1 MRDARQHPTPVN
13 QGTSGTADSRQ
24 AASPGSRSAIL
35 AIIMVSYVMIVLDIS
50 IVITGLPKIREQLG
64 FSDAGLSWVS
74 NAYTLTFGGFLLLGA
89 RAGDIL
95 GRRLMFVVG
104 LAVFAVASLFIGL
117 SQTPAWIIAARAV
130 QGLGSAIL
138 APSTLAL
145 LQTNFPAGPERTRAV
160 AWYAAAAG
168 ISASFGL
175 VLGGV
180 LADWLSWRVGF
191 FINLPIAL
199 GLVLA
204 AYRHVGETE
213 RHSGVFDLA
222 GAVTS
227 TLGMSAVV
235 FGTVRSAASG
245 WTDVVTLAALSAG
258 VVLLLAFVLIETR
271 AWQPIMPLRLFGS
284 RERSGAYLARVLFL
298 GANVGFFFFATQYM
312 QGVLGYSPALT
323 GLAFLPAMAV
333 NFVAA
338 LRVPRM
344 VARFGA
350 VRVLAASMV
359 VSLTGLFW
367 LSFVS
372 SGSTYWSGLA
382 IPMLMIGF
390 GQGAA
395 LGPLTTFGIAGVAPQ
410 DAGAASG
417 LVNAAHQLG
426 SSLGL
431 AAQVAASVIAS
442 GSLAGTE
449 LLTHRVGNAMLTATA
464 MVALALAAVFTMI
477 SRHQEVEVAR
487 PARKPV
493 PAADS

>member
-1 MRDARQHPTPVN
+1 MNHS
-13 QGTSGTADSRQ
+13 TSSTMDGGQ
-24 AASPGSRSAIL
+24 AATPRSHSAIL

-50 IVITGLPKIREQLG
+50 IVITGLPKIREELG

-95 GRRLMFVVG
+95 GRRRMFVFG
-104 LAVFAVASLFIGL
+104 LAVFAISSLFIGL
-117 SQTPAWIIAARAV
+117 AQSPTWMIAARAA
-130 QGLGSAIL
+130 QGIGSAIL

-145 LQTNFPAGPERTRAV
+145 LQSNFPAGRERTRAV
-160 AWYAAAAG
+160 AYYAAAAG

-191 FINLPIAL
+191 FINLPVAL
-199 GLVLA
+199 GLVVA
-204 AYRHVGETE
+204 AYRHIDETE
-213 RHSGVFDLA
+213 RHSGVFDLP

-227 TLGMSAVV
+227 TLGMGAVV

-245 WTDVVTLAALSAG
+245 WTDVVTLGALSAG
-258 VVLLLAFVLIETR
+258 TVLLLAFVLIETR
-271 AWQPIMPLRLFGS
+271 AKQPIMPLRLFNS
-284 RERSGAYLARVLFL
+284 RERSGAYLARLLFL

-323 GLAFLPAMAV
+323 GLAFLPAMVV
-333 NFVAA
+333 NFVSA
-338 LRVPRM
+338 LRAPRM
-344 VARFGA
+344 VTRFGA
-350 VRVLAASMV
+350 IRVLATSMV
-359 VSLTGLFW
+359 VSFTGLLW

-372 SGSTYWSGLA
+372 SGSTYWGGLA
-382 IPMLMIGF
+382 LPMLMIGF

-395 LGPLTTFGIAGVAPQ
+395 LGPLTTFGIAGVAPS

-431 AAQVAASVIAS
+431 ALQVAASVIAS
-442 GSLAGTE
+442 GALVGAE
-449 LLTHRVGNAMLTATA
+449 LLTHRVGNAMLTAAA
-464 MVALALAAVFTMI
+464 MVALALVVVFTMI
-477 SRHQEVEVAR
+477 SRRRDVIAAGAVRR
-487 PARKPV
+487 PE
-493 PAADS
+493 PALDH